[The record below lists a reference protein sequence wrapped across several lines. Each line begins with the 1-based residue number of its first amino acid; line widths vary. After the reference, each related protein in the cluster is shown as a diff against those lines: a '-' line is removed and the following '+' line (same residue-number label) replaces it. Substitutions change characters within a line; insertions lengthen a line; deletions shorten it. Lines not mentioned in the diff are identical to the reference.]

1 MGCEPTVRSKERP
14 RQVRSAELSNHNP
27 EESSLQSPLT
37 RRRSGLKLR
46 ASYAPNRPAKH
57 RRLLGVVVMLV
68 LATFAAISLLAL
80 QPPDPLPAT
89 VPASEFSAERSF
101 SHVEQIAERPHPVG
115 SAANAE
121 VRDYLVGQLT
131 DLGLQPSV
139 QEATVARTK
148 EGIASI
154 ARVHNIHAR
163 IEGRSPTGHVVLV
176 AHYDSVPRGPGA
188 ADDGAGVAA
197 ILEIARALTSG
208 PPPRNHIDVVL
219 TDAEEPGLLGAQ
231 AFVRGR
237 RLDPRR
243 SIVLNLEARG
253 TSGPALMF
261 ESSSDNAALIPALA
275 NAQRPIAG
283 SGWEAC
289 YRLLPGDTDFSV
301 FRDAGFAG
309 MNFAFMEG
317 SARYHTP
324 EDSPANLDHASLQ
337 HMGST
342 VLAAARHFADQNLRA
357 PRGGQLT
364 YFTVLGELVH
374 YPRSLAVSLAVLAA
388 VVFVLTVLY
397 ARRRGVRIR
406 GVGWAAAS
414 FLALLMVTMALG
426 IGAWQVLLLPHPG
439 YGSFH
444 TGDTYRPEWYA
455 AGLLALTAA
464 LSIAWYLLLRRRRTP
479 EELVIGTWAWF
490 VVLALTSAAF
500 VPGASY
506 LFTWTPLIGS
516 LLLAAAIRWGREE
529 PTWRY
534 LALSAGA
541 VPVVALLVPLVDLF
555 FSIGLAFASGP
566 MFMAA
571 LVLVTALPVL
581 DLLALRRAWLVPV
594 AAVVVGFALITAGLR
609 IDTFD
614 DEHPRQTRLVYALD
628 ADREQAWWLS
638 ADPDPPPWTDRYVNT
653 ERIKADD
660 RFPDSPSLSLL
671 SRYYSGPASVAQI
684 KPPDIT
690 VRRSERDGDTREL
703 RLRITPGEVSRLA
716 LYAHTRSYTVT
727 AATVDGISVEEVC
740 GQRQDTDPSK
750 WGFVFHGGP
759 PEGIEVTLEARGEGP
774 LPLRVISYRDG
785 LPQVPELRRLPDHLT
800 WSGTSSNLTMVAK
813 SYRV

>member
-1 MGCEPTVRSKERP
+1 MNKSKNVRGPKG
-14 RQVRSAELSNHNP
+14 A
-27 EESSLQSPLT
+27 
-37 RRRSGLKLR
+37 
-46 ASYAPNRPAKH
+46 AKH
-57 RRLLGVVVMLV
+57 RWIGVVVVLV
-68 LATFAAISLLAL
+68 LTTFAAISLLAL
-80 QPPDPLPAT
+80 EPPDPR
-89 VPASEFSAERSF
+89 PASAPANEFSAERAF

-121 VRDYLVGQLT
+121 VRDYLVGQLEE
-131 DLGLQPSV
+131 LGLLPTV
-139 QEATVARTK
+139 QQATSARTK
-148 EGIASI
+148 EGTASI

-163 IEGRSPTGHVVLV
+163 VPGSSPTAHVVLV

-197 ILEIARALTSG
+197 ILEIARVFTSG
-208 PPPRNHIDVVL
+208 SPPRNDIDIL
-219 TDAEEPGLLGAQ
+219 FTDAEEPWLLGAQ
-231 AFVRGR
+231 AFVRDG

-243 SIVLNLEARG
+243 SVVLNLEARG

-261 ESSSDNAALIPALA
+261 ESSPDNATLIPALA
-275 NAQRPIAG
+275 NAQRPIAS

-309 MNFAFMEG
+309 LNFAFMEG

-337 HMGST
+337 HLGST
-342 VLAAARHFADQNLRA
+342 VLTAASYLAEQDLGA
-357 PRGGQLT
+357 PRGEPLT
-364 YFTVLGELVH
+364 YFTVLGELIH
-374 YPRSLAVSLAVLAA
+374 YPQSLAFPLAVLVA
-388 VVFVLTVLY
+388 VVFVTTLLY
-397 ARRRGVRIR
+397 ARRRGVLIR
-406 GVGWAAAS
+406 GVGWSAAS
-414 FLALLMVTMALG
+414 FLALLVVTMVLG
-426 IGAWQVLLLPHPG
+426 IEAWQVLLLLNPG

-464 LSIAWYLLLRRRRTP
+464 LTIAWYLLMRRRRTP
-479 EELVIGTWAWF
+479 EELVVGAWAWF
-490 VVLALTSAAF
+490 VVLALTTAAF
-500 VPGASY
+500 VPGAAY
-506 LFTWTPLIGS
+506 LFTWTPLVGS
-516 LLLAAAIRWGREE
+516 LLLAAAIRWGGEE

-541 VPVVALLVPLVDLF
+541 VPGVALLVPLVDLSF
-555 FSIGLAFASGP
+555 FILGLAFASGP
-566 MFMAA
+566 RFMAV

-594 AAVVVGFALITAGLR
+594 AATVVALALIAAGLR

-628 ADREQAWWLS
+628 ADQEQAWWLS
-638 ADPDPPPWTDRYVNT
+638 ADPDAAPWTDRYVNT
-653 ERIKADD
+653 GRIMADD
-660 RFPDSPSLSLL
+660 RFPDSPHLSLA
-671 SRYYSGPASVAQI
+671 SRYYPGPASVARI
-684 KPPDIT
+684 EPPEVT
-690 VRRSERDGDTREL
+690 VARSERDGDMRKLE
-703 RLRITPGEVSRLA
+703 LRITSAETSRLA
-716 LYAHTRSYTVT
+716 LYADTSHHTVT
-727 AATVDGISVEEVC
+727 AATVDGISVEETP

-759 PEGIEVTLEARGEGP
+759 PEGIEVTLEVRGEGS
-774 LPLRVISYRDG
+774 LPLRVIAYRDG
-785 LPQVPELRRLPDHLT
+785 LPRVPELRPRPDDLT
-800 WSGTSSNLTMVAK
+800 WSGASSNLTMIAK

>member
-1 MGCEPTVRSKERP
+1 MSEGTEKMNTNPSSSKNSPRSPVTWWRSKAKR
-14 RQVRSAELSNHNP
+14 
-27 EESSLQSPLT
+27 
-37 RRRSGLKLR
+37 R
-46 ASYAPNRPAKH
+46 ASYAPKWTTKR
-57 RRLLGVVVMLV
+57 RRLLGIVVA
-68 LATFAAISLLAL
+68 LALAAFAAVSLLTL
-80 QPPDPLPAT
+80 EPLAPRPASA
-89 VPASEFSAERSF
+89 PASEFSAERAF
-101 SHVEQIAERPHPVG
+101 SHVERIAQRPHPVG

-121 VRDYLVGQLT
+121 VRDYLVDRLAA
-131 DLGLQPSV
+131 LGLRPTV
-139 QEATVARTK
+139 QEATSAGTT
-148 EGIASI
+148 EGTASI

-163 IEGRSPTGHVVLV
+163 IPGSAPTGHVVLV

-197 ILEIARALTSG
+197 ILEIARAITSAS
-208 PPPRNHIDVVL
+208 PPRNDIYIVL

-231 AFVRGR
+231 AFVSAD

-243 SIVLNLEARG
+243 SVVLNLEARG

-261 ESSSDNAALIPALA
+261 ESSTDNASVIPALA
-275 NAQRPIAG
+275 SAQRPIAG

-289 YRLLPGDTDFSV
+289 YELLPNDTDFTV

-309 MNFAFMEG
+309 FNFAFMDG

-324 EDSPANLDHASLQ
+324 EDSPANLDPASQQ
-337 HMGST
+337 HLGST
-342 VLAAARHFADQNLRA
+342 VLATARHFAGQDLGA
-357 PRGGQLT
+357 PRGEPLT

-374 YPRSLAVSLAVLAA
+374 YPQSLAFPLAVLAA
-388 VVFVLTVLY
+388 VVFVATLLY

-406 GVGWAAAS
+406 GVGLAAAS
-414 FLALLMVTMALG
+414 FLALLVVTTALG
-426 IGAWQVLLLPHPG
+426 IGTWQVLRLLHPS

-464 LSIAWYLLLRRRRTP
+464 LTVAWYLLMRRRRTP
-479 EELVIGTWAWF
+479 EELVVGIWAWF
-490 VVLALTSAAF
+490 VVLALTTAAF

-506 LFTWTPLIGS
+506 LFTWTPLVGS
-516 LLLAAAIRWGREE
+516 LLLGATIRWGGEE

-541 VPVVALLVPLVDLF
+541 VPAIAFLLPLVDLF
-555 FSIGLAFASGP
+555 FSLGLALASGP
-566 MFMAA
+566 MFMAV

-581 DLLALRRAWLVPV
+581 DLLALRRAWLAPV
-594 AAVVVGFALITAGLR
+594 AAAVMGLTLITAGLR

-638 ADPDPPPWTDRYVNT
+638 ADPDPARWTDRYVDT
-653 ERIKADD
+653 GRMMADD
-660 RFPDSPSLSLL
+660 RFPDSPSLSL
-671 SRYYSGPASVAQI
+671 SPRYYSGPASVARI
-684 KPPDIT
+684 EPPEVT
-690 VRRSERDGDTREL
+690 VRRSERGGDTRDLEL
-703 RLRITPGEVSRLA
+703 RIAPGEASGLA
-716 LYAHTRSYTVT
+716 LYADTGSHAVT
-727 AATVDGISVEEVC
+727 AATVDGISLETAP

-750 WGFVFHGGP
+750 WGFVFHGVP
-759 PEGIEVTLEARGEGP
+759 PEGIEVTLEVRGEGP
-774 LPLRVISYRDG
+774 MPLRVVGYRDG
-785 LPQVPELRRLPDHLT
+785 LPQVPELTPRPDDLT
-800 WSGTSSNLTMVAK
+800 WSGTSSNLTMIAR